1 MVLRKC
7 KNQKIMSFIR
17 LKLNQQLNTYT
28 TLQCT
33 TKYSII
39 SYWIFWLL
47 SKLKWKKFN
56 YKVLNLIKHYNF
68 SIECSQSEI
77 VQKIQKKLNIKIYE
91 FKTNMEDTK

>member
-1 MVLRKC
+1 M
-7 KNQKIMSFIR
+7 
-17 LKLNQQLNTYT
+17 
-28 TLQCT
+28 
-33 TKYSII
+33 
-39 SYWIFWLL
+39 
-47 SKLKWKKFN
+47 KKFN